1 MKKAM
6 EKEKKFLK
14 RMKIHLRT
22 KEGQQETLMSCQEK
36 VGDILTLT
44 CQWIRQIRGE
54 NKSLVVPKSY
64 YFRGKVQ
71 LPEDI

>member
-14 RMKIHLRT
+14 MMKIHLRR
-22 KEGQQETLMSCQEK
+22 KGQQKTLMSCQEK